1 MSDDELKLTRRLFLQ
16 HSAMVSAMSAGWCS
30 IALKTDALAQQQPD
44 TPQRLLTSDGV
55 SPYPY
60 LEPPP

>member
-16 HSAMVSAMSAGWCS
+16 HSAMATATTAGLYS
-30 IALKTDALAQQQPD
+30 IALKTDALAQQPQPFA
-44 TPQRLLTSDGV
+44 PLRFGADGT

-60 LEPPP
+60 QDPPA

>member
-16 HSAMVSAMSAGWCS
+16 HSAMVSATTAGLCG
-30 IALKTDALAQQQPD
+30 IALKTDALAQAADAVQKAL
-44 TPQRLLTSDGV
+44 RSDGP

-60 LEPPP
+60 QILPG

>member
-16 HSAMVSAMSAGWCS
+16 HSAIASAMTAGLYS
-30 IALKTDALAQQQPD
+30 IALKTDALAQAPAGD
-44 TPQRLLTSDGV
+44 PLGFRADGP

-60 LEPPP
+60 QDPPG

>member
-16 HSAMVSAMSAGWCS
+16 HAAMASAMTAGWCS
-30 IALKTDALAQQQPD
+30 IAVTTDALAQEVGP
-44 TPQRLLTSDGV
+44 LAEFGADGV

-60 LEPPP
+60 IEPA